1 MREKIRLLT
10 LNKFFSSSVV
20 MVIGTNVVNVF
31 NYIYHFLMGRMLG
44 PSSYGELAALI
55 SIVGL
60 LLIIPSS
67 FGLAITRMV
76 ATEAK
81 DKHVKRALNKI
92 IHLALIFSFCF
103 SIVFFATVPVISNYL
118 RITNTW
124 SVVFVGLFF
133 SFSMVG
139 FVYKSILQ
147 GLFKFGRFISSAIG
161 ETAVK
166 LLLGVLLVSLGYG
179 SFGAL
184 GAIFI
189 GAALGLFLAKYWVG
203 DFLKVDKEEDL
214 NRKYLR
220 ELFLFSVP
228 VTIYTIAQTSL
239 FSADLILVKHFF
251 PNFEAG
257 LYAAL
262 SSLGKIILF
271 GASPVVF
278 VMFPMISQKYSNKEK
293 YSKIF
298 LLSLGFT
305 ILVCLSLLALFYFVP
320 SYVIRYSVG
329 SSYLGAT
336 GILFLF
342 GVFMSLVSLSSLLV
356 NLQLAVKRTKVVILP
371 SIAAI
376 SQITLINFFHSSLYQ
391 VIFISI
397 MITTILLGSLII
409 FSFSKK

>member
-1 MREKIRLLT
+1 MI
-10 LNKFFSSSVV
+10 V
-20 MVIGTNVVNVF
+20 GTNIVNF
-31 NYIYHFLMGRMLG
+31 LNYIYHFLMGRMLG
-44 PSSYGELAALI
+44 PSGYGELAALI

-81 DKHVKRALNKI
+81 DKQAKQALNKI
-92 IHLALIFSFCF
+92 IHLAIIFSLCF
-103 SIVFFATVPVISNYL
+103 SVIFFALAPIISNYL
-118 RITNTW
+118 KISNIW
-124 SVVFVGLFF
+124 SVIFAGLFF
-133 SFSMVG
+133 TFSMVG

-147 GLFKFGRFISSAIG
+147 GLLRFGRFISSTIG

-166 LLLGVLLVSLGYG
+166 LFLGVFLVSLGLG

-189 GAALGLFLAKYWVG
+189 GAALGLFLAKYWIG
-203 DFLKVDKEEDL
+203 DFLKVDSAEKV
-214 NRKYLR
+214 NRKYIK
-220 ELFLFSVP
+220 ELFIFSLP
-228 VTIYTIAQTSL
+228 VTVYTVAQTSL

-271 GASPVVF
+271 GAGPVVF

-293 YSKIF
+293 YNSIF
-298 LLSLGFT
+298 TLSLVFT
-305 ILVCLSLLALFYFVP
+305 LLVCLFLLTLFYLFP
-320 SYVIRYSVG
+320 GYVIRFSVG
-329 SSYLGAT
+329 SSYLGAS
-336 GILFLF
+336 GMLFLF
-342 GVFMSLVSLSSLLV
+342 GIFMSLVSLSGLLI

-371 SIAAI
+371 SLAAI
-376 SQITLINFFHSSLYQ
+376 AQIILINFYHSSLYQ

-397 MITTILLGSLII
+397 AITAMLFFSLVL

>member
-1 MREKIRLLT
+1 MI
-10 LNKFFSSSVV
+10 
-20 MVIGTNVVNVF
+20 IGTNVINLF

-81 DKHVKRALNKI
+81 DQHVKRALNKI
-92 IHLALIFSFCF
+92 IYLAIIFSFCF
-103 SIVFFATVPVISNYL
+103 SIIFFALSPIISNFL
-118 RITNTW
+118 KISNVW
-124 SVVFVGLFF
+124 SVIFAGLFF
-133 SFSMVG
+133 TFSMVG

-147 GLFKFGRFISSAIG
+147 GLLKFGRFISATIG

-166 LLLGVLLVSLGYG
+166 LFLGVFLVNLGYG

-203 DFLKVDKEEDL
+203 DFLKVERQENF
-214 NRKYLR
+214 NRKYLK
-220 ELFLFSVP
+220 ELLLFSVP

-239 FSADLILVKHFF
+239 FSSDLILVKHFF

-271 GASPVVF
+271 GAGPVIF
-278 VMFPMISQKYSNKEK
+278 VMFPMISQKYSSNEK

-298 LLSLGFT
+298 FLSLGFT
-305 ILVCLSLLALFYFVP
+305 LLVCLSLLSLFYFFP
-320 SYVIRYSVG
+320 SYVIRFSVG

-342 GVFMSLVSLSSLLV
+342 GVFMSLVSLSNLLI
-356 NLQLAVKRTKVVILP
+356 NLQLAIKRTKVVILP
-371 SIAAI
+371 SLAAI
-376 SQITLINFFHSSLYQ
+376 AQIVLINFFHSDLYE
-391 VIFISI
+391 VIYISI
-397 MITTILLGSLII
+397 ILTIILLFSLVI